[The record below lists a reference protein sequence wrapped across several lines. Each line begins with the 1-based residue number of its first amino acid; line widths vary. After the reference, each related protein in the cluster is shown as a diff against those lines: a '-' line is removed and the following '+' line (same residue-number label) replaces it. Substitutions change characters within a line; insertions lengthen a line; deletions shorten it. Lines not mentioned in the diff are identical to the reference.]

1 MNDSPARAPTV
12 HADTEVGPEL
22 THRWGRNSP
31 AKPSASCVEA
41 EVLMT
46 DQSWVPVTVLAWHR
60 LAEPFEQVITQQT
73 ITWLVQLRLD
83 DSSEAWYEFVDLN
96 LRPRLATMTAQ
107 PRRRSLPALVY
118 HPLTLFIPD
127 H

>member
-1 MNDSPARAPTV
+1 
-12 HADTEVGPEL
+12 
-22 THRWGRNSP
+22 
-31 AKPSASCVEA
+31 
-41 EVLMT
+41 MT
-46 DQSWVPVTVLAWHR
+46 DLSWVPVTVLAWHR

-107 PRRRSLPALVY
+107 PRRRSFTRTGLPSLG
-118 HPLTLFIPD
+118 PLHTGPLP
-127 H
+127 